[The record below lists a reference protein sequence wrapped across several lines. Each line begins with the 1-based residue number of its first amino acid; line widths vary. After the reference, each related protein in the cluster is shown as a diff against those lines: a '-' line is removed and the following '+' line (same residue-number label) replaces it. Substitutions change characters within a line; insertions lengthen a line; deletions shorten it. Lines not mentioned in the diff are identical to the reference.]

1 MIIKTVTARPFDD
14 YNLMV
19 VYEDAD
25 GNVIPETTSV
35 PKDLGNA
42 DYQEILRW
50 VAEGNTI
57 ADAPVLDADYSSLP

>member
-1 MIIKTVTARPFDD
+1 MRSYNMEIRTVTAIPFDD

-35 PKDLGNA
+35 PKDLDNT
-42 DYQEILRW
+42 DYAEILKQ
-50 VAEGNTI
+50 VADGTITI
-57 ADAPVLDADYSSLP
+57 ADAD